1 MEEEEEEVRIELE
14 VQGERWRSVRRGVV
28 RQASEKA
35 SVEEGFSSFRPR
47 TAAVEREILEKGRI
61 VGRAVRENK

>member
-1 MEEEEEEVRIELE
+1 M
-14 VQGERWRSVRRGVV
+14 RRGVV

-35 SVEEGFSSFRPR
+35 SVEVGFSSFRPR

-61 VGRAVRENK
+61 VGRVVRENK